1 MISSQGS
8 NQGIAA
14 NIATTG
20 MPEKKIV
27 SINYSGDTCMQ
38 AAPLKRASRP
48 KDMQLY
54 DEPSDDGIIIR
65 KDKMTRWH
73 EPPSEQKASFFPFP
87 PSIIFFIRFQK
98 YYYARTETE
107 MVGRLLLKEGRAG
120 GGSQN
125 GYNGFFWKQTFSLPT
140 LEMKINQ
147 VEFGPPTLVCQ
158 SKYLKS
164 QKILANHNVCF
175 WLSKMLIKF

>member
-87 PSIIFFIRFQK
+87 QHNLFYPLSEILLCKDRDGDGWTTTAKRGPCRRREPKRIQWIFLEANFQFTNTGDENKPS
-98 YYYARTETE
+98 
-107 MVGRLLLKEGRAG
+107 
-120 GGSQN
+120 
-125 GYNGFFWKQTFSLPT
+125 
-140 LEMKINQ
+140 
-147 VEFGPPTLVCQ
+147 
-158 SKYLKS
+158 
-164 QKILANHNVCF
+164 
-175 WLSKMLIKF
+175 